1 MNVRSLL
8 ILIAFTVEI
17 FVLGLVF
24 HEGRTDPDLQHETDI
39 RLTYKRYKELYP
51 TSKVGYAEYK
61 KLQTKQAYR
70 RSVSSRKIKRMV
82 R

>member
-8 ILIAFTVEI
+8 ILIALTVEI
-17 FVLGLVF
+17 FFLGLVF
-24 HEGRTDPDLQHETDI
+24 QGGRTDPDLQHETDI
-39 RLTYKRYKELYP
+39 RLTYKRYTELYP
-51 TSKVGYAEYK
+51 TSKVSYAEYK
-61 KLQTKQAYR
+61 KLQTKQAYK